1 MSFRIASRQAKHSP
15 HVQHKLGAVIVKGG
29 RILSTGFNSIRP
41 SSLLGTRT
49 LHAEAA
55 AILQLLKQRRLHD
68 LAGADIYVTR
78 YTKGG
83 AVGMAKPCD
92 HCRGLIRSGGM
103 LRIHYTTGS
112 GTTVT
117 EKA

>member
-55 AILQLLKQRRLHD
+55 AILQLMKQRRLHD

-83 AVGMAKPCD
+83 AVGMARPCD
-92 HCRGLIRSGGM
+92 HCRNLIRSVGIR
-103 LRIHYTTGS
+103 RIHYTTDH